1 MGAIRQNQLKG
12 FYIGEVKTVQA
23 KEFLSQI
30 YRLDKMIE
38 NKIAECEKWETIAQS
53 ITAHSE
59 GERVQSSGNPQ
70 KMEAAI
76 CHCVDL
82 EREIYE
88 TVGRL
93 ASVQKE
99 VVGVIEQLEDTLQYD
114 ILHKRY
120 VQYKS
125 LTEIAIETRYSY
137 QYIVEVHKKAVNKV
151 QEYLNIH
158 INL

>member
-1 MGAIRQNQLKG
+1 M
-12 FYIGEVKTVQA
+12 EA
-23 KEFLSQI
+23 KEFLKQI
-30 YRLDKMIE
+30 YRLDKTIE
-38 NKIAECEKWETIAQS
+38 NKIEECEQWKTIAMN

-70 KMEAAI
+70 KMADAV
-76 CHCVDL
+76 CRCVDI
-82 EREIYE
+82 EREICE
-88 TVGRL
+88 TVAKL

-99 VVGVIEQLEDTLQYD
+99 VVSVIEQLDDTLQYD

-137 QYIVEVHKKAVNKV
+137 QHIVDNHGKAIKKV
-151 QEYLNIH
+151 QNYLNNRK
-158 INL
+158 NL

>member
-1 MGAIRQNQLKG
+1 MEAR
-12 FYIGEVKTVQA
+12 
-23 KEFLSQI
+23 EFLQQI

-38 NKIAECEKWETIAQS
+38 NKIAECEQWETIATS

-59 GERVQSSGNPQ
+59 GEMVQSSGNPQ

-88 TVGRL
+88 TVERL

-99 VVGVIEQLEDTLQYD
+99 VVSVIEQLEDTLQYD

-137 QYIVEVHKKAVNKV
+137 QHIVDNHGKALRKV
-151 QEYLNIH
+151 QNFLNNRK
-158 INL
+158 NL

>member
-1 MGAIRQNQLKG
+1 M
-12 FYIGEVKTVQA
+12 EA
-23 KEFLSQI
+23 KEFLKQI

-38 NKIAECEKWETIAQS
+38 NKIAECEQWETIAMN

-70 KMEAAI
+70 KMADAV
-76 CHCVDL
+76 CRCVDL

-88 TVGRL
+88 TVAKLSRI
-93 ASVQKE
+93 QKE
-99 VVGVIEQLEDTLQYD
+99 VVRVIEQLDDTLQYD
-114 ILHKRY
+114 ILHKKY

-137 QYIVEVHKKAVNKV
+137 QHIVDNHGKAIKKV
-151 QEYLNIH
+151 QNYLNNRK
-158 INL
+158 NL